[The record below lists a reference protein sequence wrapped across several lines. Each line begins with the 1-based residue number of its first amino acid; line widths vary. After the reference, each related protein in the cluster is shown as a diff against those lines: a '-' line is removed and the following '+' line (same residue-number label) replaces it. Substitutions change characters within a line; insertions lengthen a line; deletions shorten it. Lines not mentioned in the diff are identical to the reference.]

1 MSRNSLPSLRA
12 IGAAIIMLASVL
24 LTSCSFRPIYGENH
38 RSLPIKVASIYT
50 VGQDY
55 GKLEY
60 IMRQELESAFNPTSA
75 LEPAQYVMN
84 VRLLKSILSFDTQ
97 SNRVSTRQR
106 IDLRADFIL
115 TDLNGKKVTEDF
127 VVASDSFDITVS
139 PYSSLISEEESS
151 NLLAKT
157 LAQEIGLHVAATLGA
172 R

>member
-1 MSRNSLPSLRA
+1 MSNYTSLRA
-12 IGAAIIMLASVL
+12 VGVVIIVAASLLLAS
-24 LTSCSFRPIYGENH
+24 CNFRPIYSENH
-38 RSLPIKVASIYT
+38 KSLPIKVAAIHT

-60 IMRQELESAFNPTSA
+60 IMRQELVSAFNPTSA
-75 LEPAQYVMN
+75 LEPAQYVMS

-106 IDLRADFIL
+106 IDLRADFVL
-115 TDLNGKKVTEDF
+115 TDLNGKKITEDF

-157 LAQEIGLHVAATLGA
+157 LAQEIALRVAATLGA
-172 R
+172 G